1 MKPKKSI
8 KADLEKRKAI
18 FIQLGLVVAMS
29 LTLIAFEWTS
39 LPDEKSEISLNSVI
53 TDIDEIISIPREE
66 PPIEEPKPPVP
77 DVATA
82 IELVDDDVP
91 VPDVDFSTEVDKRT
105 AIDFRNY
112 DNDEVIEEEDKHFVV
127 VEDMPLFNGGEP
139 AIEFRK
145 YIIKNLKYP
154 AIAQENGVGG
164 KVLVQFIVNKQGN
177 IEDAKVL
184 LPVDPA
190 LDQEALRVVNSSPK
204 WTPGKQRGKAVK
216 VIYTFPINF
225 VLQ

>member
-8 KADLEKRKAI
+8 KADLENRKAI

-53 TDIDEIISIPREE
+53 TDVDEIISIPREE
-66 PPIEEPKPPVP
+66 PPREELEPPLP
-77 DVATA
+77 DVADV
-82 IELVDDDVP
+82 IELVDDNVS
-91 VPDVDFSTEVDKRT
+91 VPDVDFSTEVDEHT
-105 AIDFRNY
+105 TIDFRNY
-112 DNDEVIEEEDKHFVV
+112 ENDEVIDEEDKPFVI
-127 VEDMPLFNGGEP
+127 VEEMPLFNGGTPE
-139 AIEFRK
+139 IEFRK
-145 YIIKNLKYP
+145 YIAQKLKYP

-190 LDQEALRVVNSSPK
+190 LDQEALRVVNSSPR
-204 WTPGKQRGKAVK
+204 WTPGKQRGKPEK
-216 VIYTFPINF
+216 VIYTFPISF